1 MYNATKRKRHF
12 LFCRTCGVRPFSR
25 GYVEEIGGAYVSVM
39 LSALDDAE
47 PAELAQAPV
56 NYCDGRNN
64 NWWNAPAEVRH
75 L

>member
-1 MYNATKRKRHF
+1 
-12 LFCRTCGVRPFSR
+12 
-25 GYVEEIGGAYVSVM
+25 VEEIGGAYVSVM